1 MGKLIPVIL
10 IILGLGGGLG
20 AGLMLRPQPDHET
33 TQATETEPPPPP
45 PSRPDASEIDMF
57 EFPNH
62 FMVPLVVEDRI
73 TSVVV
78 IQIGLE
84 LRADARALVT
94 ASAPRLRDRLL
105 QVMFDHANTGGFDG
119 VFTAHDTLGLL
130 RRNLLEAAQHTLGTD
145 VVLGV
150 LITDLLRTGT

>member
-20 AGLMLRPQPDHET
+20 AGLMLRPQPDQEAA
-33 TQATETEPPPPP
+33 QETEPPPAP

-57 EFPNH
+57 EFPNY

-73 TSVVV
+73 TAVVV

-84 LRADARALVT
+84 FRSDARALVT